1 MSQDLIFSLDHALTL
16 VDDDREL
23 LRAMIERFVEHGPQ
37 DLIAIQ
43 AAVAAQDAAALAGSA
58 HRLKGALV
66 QFGAP
71 AAVEAASRLEI
82 VGRTGTL
89 GTAAKDCAKL
99 EAELLQLLAVMRHLL
114 EKGIHP

>member
-58 HRLKGALV
+58 PPSERRPRAVWCACRSGSGQQARNCGQDRYSCNGGERLCQTGSRT
-66 QFGAP
+66 
-71 AAVEAASRLEI
+71 ASVTCRDA
-82 VGRTGTL
+82 T
-89 GTAAKDCAKL
+89 
-99 EAELLQLLAVMRHLL
+99 
-114 EKGIHP
+114 PP